1 MSQENPM
8 VYDLLV
14 NNALLFDGSA
24 VRDGLLSVGIAGN
37 KISFVG
43 ASAAQASKEID
54 AAGRF
59 LMPGLIDCHVHLM
72 NMWTAKD
79 EATMAIDIER
89 ELPQP
94 SEGLAR
100 ERRNDRQIGR

>member
-59 LMPGLIDCHVHLM
+59 LMPGL
-72 NMWTAKD
+72 N
-79 EATMAIDIER
+79 R
-89 ELPQP
+89 LPC
-94 SEGLAR
+94 SSYEYVDR
-100 ERRNDRQIGR
+100 ERRSHNGSRYRA

>member
-37 KISFVG
+37 KISFV
-43 ASAAQASKEID
+43 E
-54 AAGRF
+54 
-59 LMPGLIDCHVHLM
+59 HLPP
-72 NMWTAKD
+72 
-79 EATMAIDIER
+79 R
-89 ELPQP
+89 L
-94 SEGLAR
+94 
-100 ERRNDRQIGR
+100 RRRLTPPDGSSCRG